1 MTKIAITGHTSGI
14 GKACADMFSS
24 KDVYGYSQSTGWDI
38 KYPDQIVQDI
48 IKNNCSVFIN
58 NAYDEDYQSILL
70 EKLYKHWKNSEK
82 IIINISSYI
91 TDYPRLERSKDQ
103 EPWEYRNY
111 KQNLVN
117 TFRKIA
123 LDNSNCRVHLIS
135 PGPVDTPMISHISA
149 NKLQAKQVA
158 KAVKYTMKHAW
169 VKEVTVYV

>member
-91 TDYPRLERSKDQ
+91 TDYPRLERSKD
-103 EPWEYRNY
+103 
-111 KQNLVN
+111 
-117 TFRKIA
+117 
-123 LDNSNCRVHLIS
+123 
-135 PGPVDTPMISHISA
+135 
-149 NKLQAKQVA
+149 
-158 KAVKYTMKHAW
+158 
-169 VKEVTVYV
+169 

>member
-1 MTKIAITGHTSGI
+1 MV
-14 GKACADMFSS
+14 D
-24 KDVYGYSQSTGWDI
+24 
-38 KYPDQIVQDI
+38 
-48 IKNNCSVFIN
+48 
-58 NAYDEDYQSILL
+58 
-70 EKLYKHWKNSEK
+70 
-82 IIINISSYI
+82 INISSYI

-158 KAVKYTMKHAW
+158 KAVKYTMKYAW